1 MTFRTKLFFVS
12 SLTVAGA
19 VALVTGAVS
28 ISARRS
34 FDRLDESRR
43 QGLIREFQRQ
53 LGVHGEELEGAVRRA
68 AASDPVMR
76 IGVEAGKPEPDF
88 ASFLDEARVQAEA
101 QALDFLD
108 IVIQDLTVISSA
120 HSPARFGYKT
130 GWLMTPEDLAGGKP
144 FLTRIS
150 LADGTAVALAAVS
163 PVEAGSR
170 GVYVAGAKRLDASF
184 LKSLGAA
191 PGARAMLWLATGE
204 FFGTA
209 GSLASPAQLGPL
221 FDQMKLTGRE
231 SAGMVRWGADPAS
244 AESVVALSLQHGS
257 DLLGALLVGTS
268 LRDQI
273 ELERSILWTGVF
285 VGGCGIVLGA
295 LIAWWT
301 TARVSRPVAQLVTGV
316 QAVAGGNW
324 AASVP
329 AASDDEIGQL
339 ALAFNR
345 MTEQLIE
352 QRDRTLQAERVAAW
366 REVARRLA
374 HELKNPLFPLQITV
388 ENLQRAREQ
397 RPDEFDEVFRESTAT
412 LLAELQN
419 LKLIIGRF
427 SDFAKMPRPEM
438 ETLNVNAVVGD
449 VMRLYEPQFH
459 SNGRP
464 KIEPVLE
471 LAVSGA
477 EVKGDPL
484 LLNRALSNLVL
495 NAMDAMPDGGV
506 LRFRTERF
514 DDRVRIEVADSG
526 HGLSEEECARLF
538 TPYYTTKRH
547 GTGLGLAIVQSVV
560 SDHGGR
566 ISVSSTP
573 GHGTVFTIDLPAGRD
588 V

>member
-1 MTFRTKLFFVS
+1 VTFRTKLFFVS

-34 FDRLDESRR
+34 FDRMDESRR
-43 QGLIREFQRQ
+43 QGLIHEFQRQ
-53 LGVHGEELEGAVRRA
+53 LGAQGDELQAAVRRA
-68 AASDPVMR
+68 AASDPLLR
-76 IGVEAGKPEPDF
+76 IGIEADKPEPDF
-88 ASFLDEARVQAEA
+88 GAYVDEARAQAEA
-101 QALDFLD
+101 QAFDFLD
-108 IVIQDLTVISSA
+108 IVTQDLTVVSSA
-120 HSPARFGYKT
+120 HAPARFGYKT
-130 GWLMTPEDLAGGKP
+130 GWLIAPEDLAGAKP

-150 LADGTAVALAAVS
+150 LTDGSAVALAAVS
-163 PVEAGSR
+163 PIGAGGR
-170 GVYVAGAKRLDASF
+170 KVFVAGAKRLDASL

-204 FFGTA
+204 LSGTA
-209 GSLASPAQLGPL
+209 GAIPASPQLVSL
-221 FDQMKLTGRE
+221 LDRLKRTGSE
-231 SAGMVRWGADPAS
+231 AAGTVRFGADPES
-244 AESVVALSLQHGS
+244 TESVMALPLRHGS

-273 ELERSILWTGVF
+273 ELEKSILRTGLW
-285 VGGCGIVLGA
+285 VGGSGILLGA

-301 TARVSRPVAQLVTGV
+301 TARISRPLARLSGGV
-316 QAVAGGNW
+316 KAVAGGNW
-324 AASVP
+324 AARVP
-329 AASDDEIGQL
+329 VSSGDEIGQL
-339 ALAFNR
+339 AVAFNR

-397 RPDEFDEVFRESTAT
+397 RPCEFDEVFRESTAT
-412 LLAELQN
+412 LLAELHN

-438 ETLNVNAVVGD
+438 ETVNVNAVVEE
-449 VMRLYEPQFH
+449 VVRLYEPQFH
-459 SNGRP
+459 ANGRP
-464 KIEPVLE
+464 KIEPALD
-471 LAVSGA
+471 LAASGTDT
-477 EVKGDPL
+477 KGDPL
-484 LLNRALSNLVL
+484 LLNRAISNLVL
-495 NAMDAMPDGGV
+495 NAMDAMPEGGV
-506 LRFRTERF
+506 LRFRTTSL
-514 DDRVRIEVADSG
+514 DDHVRIEVADSG
-526 HGLSEEECARLF
+526 QGLSEEECARLF

-566 ISVSSTP
+566 ISVSSRP
-573 GHGTVFTIDLPAGRD
+573 GRGTVFTIDLPARRD
-588 V
+588 A